1 VQAAIEALTALH
13 QQLAGALAA
22 GDVAQ
27 VHALVTA
34 REACLV
40 QLARAWQAASAAE
53 QGALQPVLAA
63 LQREESDLL
72 QRCAGLRDELRAQL
86 AAGPRHATAG
96 ARPVVSEFLDR
107 QA

>member
-1 VQAAIEALTALH
+1 MQAAIEALTDLH
-13 QQLAGALAA
+13 QQLVGALAA

-27 VHALVTA
+27 AHALVIA

-53 QGALQPVLAA
+53 QEARQPVLAA
-63 LQREESDLL
+63 LQREETDLL
-72 QRCAGLRDELRAQL
+72 QRCAGLRDELQAQL

-96 ARPVVSEFLDR
+96 TRPVVSEFLDR